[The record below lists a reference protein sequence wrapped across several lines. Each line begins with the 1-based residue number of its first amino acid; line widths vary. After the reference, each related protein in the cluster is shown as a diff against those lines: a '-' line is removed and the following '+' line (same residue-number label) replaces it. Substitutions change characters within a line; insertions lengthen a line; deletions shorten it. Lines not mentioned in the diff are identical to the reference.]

1 LNVALYIA
9 KRYLFSTKSKNAVNI
24 ITAISVLG
32 VAVGTMALIVV
43 LSVFNGFES
52 LVKSMYNEIDPELQ
66 ITAKKSKSFEFDD
79 SRLAEIK
86 ALTNWTSL
94 VKVYEEKVL
103 IKTKESEQI
112 ARMKGVEVWP
122 DTAVLQI
129 ETHLIAGNSFRDYD
143 DENWVLMGHGLAY
156 TLAVTAQDL
165 LNPIVL
171 NVPNASSKATVFSDK
186 LFLKTTMNVSGIF
199 AVQADYDAS
208 YIIMDLGKVQDFLD
222 RRGAI
227 TSLDLYL
234 EDDEEM
240 EHVQEQLVLLFG
252 DSFEVKNQFQ
262 QQEFLYK
269 VLRTEKKAIFLIL
282 SFILL
287 IAAFNI
293 VASVIMIVLE
303 KRKDIGTLWAMGAP
317 ERMIQKVF
325 FYEGLLISSL
335 GGILGLVLGISLCY
349 AQQKFGLLSLGNQG
363 SFIVNAYPV
372 ELQMLDVL
380 LVLTTVLSIGIFITY
395 IPVRLLQ
402 RKFIQKS

>member
-1 LNVALYIA
+1 
-9 KRYLFSTKSKNAVNI
+9 
-24 ITAISVLG
+24 
-32 VAVGTMALIVV
+32 
-43 LSVFNGFES
+43 
-52 LVKSMYNEIDPELQ
+52 
-66 ITAKKSKSFEFDD
+66 
-79 SRLAEIK
+79 
-86 ALTNWTSL
+86 
-94 VKVYEEKVL
+94 
-103 IKTKESEQI
+103 
-112 ARMKGVEVWP
+112 
-122 DTAVLQI
+122 
-129 ETHLIAGNSFRDYD
+129 
-143 DENWVLMGHGLAY
+143 
-156 TLAVTAQDL
+156 
-165 LNPIVL
+165 
-171 NVPNASSKATVFSDK
+171 

-208 YIIMDLGKVQDFLD
+208 YIIMGLGRVQDFLD

-234 EDDEEM
+234 DDDDEM
-240 EHVQEQLVLLFG
+240 DHVQEQLVLLFG

-402 RKFIQKS
+402 RKFFQKS